1 MFGINILS
9 CDHNTY
15 TNLGINLVAVHP
27 TRKKL
32 RRQNKNIQN
41 RKQET
46 KERLQQIR
54 NIKRFPIIPNR
65 RLQLRANTN
74 PQKGSLINS
83 TVL

>member
-1 MFGINILS
+1 MQTFWHWCRDANIL
-9 CDHNTY
+9 TFVY
-15 TNLGINLVAVHP
+15 VP